1 MNFAAN
7 INRRIFSFTESS
19 MCNVRGKLGK
29 GKLDEEKVE
38 YIKLVAFRMFP
49 LESKET
55 EKTAWNACVTAIDE
69 VNRRLNKNKK

>member
-1 MNFAAN
+1 
-7 INRRIFSFTESS
+7 

-49 LESKET
+49 SESKET
-55 EKTAWNACVTAIDE
+55 EKTAWNACVTANDE